1 MSISYEVLLAKM
13 ELELMKAKQA
23 AKREQ
28 KLGHIYA
35 LKALAEVILDDG
47 EQPVTTER
55 ESLVISQPRT
65 AEITQPVN
73 FGGQK
78 PLKTE
83 DGSNGNSIFEF

>member
-13 ELELMKAKQA
+13 ELELMKAKAA

-55 ESLVISQPRT
+55 ESLVITQPLT
-65 AEITQPVN
+65 AEITTASY
-73 FGGQK
+73 FWGA
-78 PLKTE
+78 KTAE
-83 DGSNGNSIFEF
+83 DRRWI